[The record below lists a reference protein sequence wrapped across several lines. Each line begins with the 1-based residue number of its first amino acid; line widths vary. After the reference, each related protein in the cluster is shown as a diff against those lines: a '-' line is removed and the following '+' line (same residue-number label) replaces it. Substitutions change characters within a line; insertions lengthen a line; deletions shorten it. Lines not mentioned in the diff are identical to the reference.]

1 MTICKC
7 CGATLPPTE
16 PQAFAD
22 IIGNEHAKRAA
33 EVALAGRHSIAFIGG
48 EEAEALAAWCARAR
62 PDRLCDPTLFLR
74 ELSDTRSANA
84 SVHHRQIARYRASKR
99 VGKPSPPIWSSRPSI
114 PAPMEIMRHLHGQ
127 KGEPEERLLQRV
139 AQAQAHPDVPNDL
152 NEASS
157 ALLRDF
163 IKQLHPP
170 AARIRRMCRVAA
182 TIARLAQDDSI
193 QTHHLAEALQYYPR
207 ANW

>member
-1 MTICKC
+1 MTICRC

-22 IIGNEHAKRAA
+22 ISGNEHAKRAA
-33 EVALAGRHSIAFIGG
+33 EVALAGHHSIAFIGG
-48 EEAEALAAWCARAR
+48 EEAEALAAWCAQHGLTAFSIR
-62 PDRLCDPTLFLR
+62 PCLCGNYEHPVR
-74 ELSDTRSANA
+74 ECVCSP
-84 SVHHRQIARYRASKR
+84 RQIMRYRASQR
-99 VGKPSPPIWSSRPSI
+99 VRQALAADLVIETVHPS
-114 PAPMEIMRHLHGQ
+114 ADGIMRNMRGQ

-139 AQAQAHPDVPNDL
+139 AQAQAHPYVPDDL
-152 NEASS
+152 NEASH
-157 ALLRDF
+157 ALLRAF

-182 TIARLAQDDSI
+182 AIARLAQDDRI

>member
-7 CGATLPPTE
+7 CGATLPPAE

-33 EVALAGRHSIAFIGG
+33 EVALAGHHSIAFIGG
-48 EEAEALAAWCARAR
+48 EEAEALAAWCAQHGLTAFAIRR
-62 PDRLCDPTLFLR
+62 CSCGNYGHPVR
-74 ELSDTRSANA
+74 ECTCSP
-84 SVHHRQIARYRASKR
+84 RQLVRYRASKR
-99 VGKPSPPIWSSRPSI
+99 VRQALAADLVIATSVPSVDG
-114 PAPMEIMRHLHGQ
+114 IMRNLHGQ
-127 KGEPEERLLQRV
+127 KGEPGERLLQRV
-139 AQAQAHPDVPNDL
+139 AQAQAHPAIPDDL
-152 NEASS
+152 DEASH
-157 ALLRDF
+157 ALLRAF
-163 IKQLHPP
+163 IQQLHPP
-170 AARIRRMCRVAA
+170 VARIRRMCRLAA

>member
-1 MTICKC
+1 MTICRC

-33 EVALAGRHSIAFIGG
+33 EVALAGHHSIAFIGG
-48 EEAEALAAWCARAR
+48 EEAEALAAWCAQHGLTAFAIR
-62 PDRLCDPTLFLR
+62 PCPCGNCQHPVRVCTCSP
-74 ELSDTRSANA
+74 
-84 SVHHRQIARYRASKR
+84 RQLVRYRASKR
-99 VGKPSPPIWSSRPSI
+99 VRQALAADLVIETVDPSADAIV
-114 PAPMEIMRHLHGQ
+114 RHLNGQ

-139 AQAQAHPDVPNDL
+139 AQAQAHPAVPHDL
-152 NEASS
+152 DEASH
-157 ALLRDF
+157 ALLRSF
-163 IKQLHPP
+163 IQQLQPA

-182 TIARLAQDDSI
+182 TIARLAQDDRI